1 MSLKASILIALI
13 GFIGTLIY
21 MNVPSSIPDV
31 TNSQDENEIT
41 ICVIGSGLAGI
52 SAALGAHD
60 EAIHLGLLP
69 KGLRVMVI
77 EKEVRLGGNSA
88 KASSGIN
95 ALNLPGGDSMELFTK
110 DTLTSGGGLSDKGLV
125 ETLVVSDDDALDQQ
139 ADDLPAD

>member
-31 TNSQDENEIT
+31 TNSHEIT